1 MKIVITIVLLIL
13 TGLFAFVSA
22 QDQFNRTMIINS
34 VTYEGNGFGGII
46 GPVDFD
52 NDGKKEIYMCNTNTI
67 DLPVSVLIPR
77 LYKFEFSGTAWE
89 MVWMAET
96 NIPLQNTWPAIS
108 TGDLDGD
115 GKPEIHMGPVNYLD
129 ASTNPNPPRILV
141 YEYPGDGTD
150 NMGVSDG
157 VGGFLPNAKTS
168 IVAQDNF
175 NLRPCRFVVEDV
187 DNDGKDEI
195 IFCDRAGGGAGDYHV
210 GIFSVSDIPD
220 DASGLEVW
228 DEEFTG
234 SGDINIA
241 SLAGNN
247 WDVNVLNN
255 FVYLWGSNTGESI
268 FPVKFNGT
276 SYESLPAIDGAA
288 FGNSLRGSQ
297 VADINGDNNKEIV
310 YGSWFAPA
318 KVFLLQQNGDGL
330 VVTEIAD
337 FTGLNIQ
344 RIVGSAQGDLNSNGK
359 IDFVFGTR
367 WVDATT
373 PNFAVLRLAYLGGDI
388 TNPANYATSII
399 DSGAVL
405 GGESDVI
412 TVGNFDA
419 DSDDEVIYTAGYPR
433 GPAPDVID
441 VYYLDRLTT
450 SVEMENNN
458 VPSQFFVD
466 QNYPNPFNPSTQIKF
481 GITEAANVDLRIYDV
496 LGREVAVLVNNEYLS
511 AGSYNTKFNAVDLAS
526 GIYVYRLTAGAN
538 TVSRK
543 MQLLK

>member
-1 MKIVITIVLLIL
+1 
-13 TGLFAFVSA
+13 
-22 QDQFNRTMIINS
+22 
-34 VTYEGNGFGGII
+34 
-46 GPVDFD
+46 
-52 NDGKKEIYMCNTNTI
+52 
-67 DLPVSVLIPR
+67 
-77 LYKFEFSGTAWE
+77 
-89 MVWMAET
+89 
-96 NIPLQNTWPAIS
+96 
-108 TGDLDGD
+108 
-115 GKPEIHMGPVNYLD
+115 
-129 ASTNPNPPRILV
+129 
-141 YEYPGDGTD
+141 
-150 NMGVSDG
+150 
-157 VGGFLPNAKTS
+157 
-168 IVAQDNF
+168 
-175 NLRPCRFVVEDV
+175 
-187 DNDGKDEI
+187 
-195 IFCDRAGGGAGDYHV
+195 
-210 GIFSVSDIPD
+210 
-220 DASGLEVW
+220 
-228 DEEFTG
+228 
-234 SGDINIA
+234 
-241 SLAGNN
+241 
-247 WDVNVLNN
+247 
-255 FVYLWGSNTGESI
+255 
-268 FPVKFNGT
+268 
-276 SYESLPAIDGAA
+276 
-288 FGNSLRGSQ
+288 LRGSQ
-297 VADINGDNNKEIV
+297 VADIDGDNNKEVV
-310 YGSWFAPA
+310 YGGWFAPA

-330 VVTEIAD
+330 VVTVNAD

-344 RIVGSAQGDLNSNGK
+344 RIVGSAQGDLNSDGK

-412 TVGNFDA
+412 AVGNFDA